1 MLVKMRRDATADEIA
16 TVERKLHD
24 LGFKT
29 GKLEG
34 VEITLVGVY
43 GDISKLPQGEIAELA
58 GVEQLIPISRAY
70 KRVAQKGDAGPSAST
85 RRSTIGNVVC
95 GGDDLV
101 FISGPVLGRERAAD
115 HGRGPHGEG
124 GRLPRAA
131 RRRRQV
137 PLEPLQRLGRA
148 RRVGQRRRCAAGSS

>member
-16 TVERKLHD
+16 TVEQKLHD

-34 VEITLVGVY
+34 EEITLVGVY

-70 KRVAQKGDAGPSAST
+70 KRVAQKGSPGPPNFQT
-85 RRSTIGNVVC
+85 RRIGERARA
-95 GGDDLV
+95 GHDLGLR
-101 FISGPVLGRERAAD
+101 SGPVSGERPD
-115 HGRGPHGEG
+115 HISYG
-124 GRLPRAA
+124 
-131 RRRRQV
+131 
-137 PLEPLQRLGRA
+137 
-148 RRVGQRRRCAAGSS
+148 

>member
-1 MLVKMRRDATADEIA
+1 MLVKMRRDASADEIQ

-43 GDISKLPQGEIAELA
+43 GDISKLPQGEIAELP

-70 KRVAQKGDAGPSAST
+70 KRVAQKGTPEQPMFGT
-85 RRSTIGNVVC
+85 VNIGKVVC
-95 GGDDLV
+95 GGADL
-101 FISGPVLGRERAAD
+101 
-115 HGRGPHGEG
+115 
-124 GRLPRAA
+124 
-131 RRRRQV
+131 
-137 PLEPLQRLGRA
+137 
-148 RRVGQRRRCAAGSS
+148 